1 MQKITKTNV
10 LLLILILQIIVL
22 ARGQNENNTIAG
34 TKPSHPIATGGIL
47 YQDTTHVNGM
57 TDTAQI
63 FFRTNTRY
71 RDHSLHLTQPSLK
84 RAKHCEV
91 SIFGIKQGRLQ
102 FPLPQKVLVT
112 NSRNYLQQKWL
123 SETPHTRSLL
133 ERDIV
138 LGMRIIEKITI
149 MNFTKQIR
157 YSTVTTVRTF
167 LEPFCEEEP
176 NLLNREFPYLSAQQ
190 LPVLK
195 NYPITT
201 FPPAAKEAD
210 EFLKSKSFKQ

>member
-71 RDHSLHLTQPSLK
+71 RDHSLHLTKPNLK
-84 RAKHCEV
+84 MARHCEV
-91 SIFGIKQGRLQ
+91 STFGIKQGTLQ
-102 FPLPQKVLVT
+102 ISLPQKVLVT
-112 NSRNYLQQKWL
+112 NSQNYPQQKWL
-123 SETPHTRSLL
+123 SETRHARPLL
-133 ERDIV
+133 QREIV
-138 LGMRIIEKITI
+138 PGMWIIEKITI
-149 MNFTKQIR
+149 MKFTTQIR
-157 YSTVTTVRTF
+157 
-167 LEPFCEEEP
+167 
-176 NLLNREFPYLSAQQ
+176 Q
-190 LPVLK
+190 
-195 NYPITT
+195 
-201 FPPAAKEAD
+201 
-210 EFLKSKSFKQ
+210 